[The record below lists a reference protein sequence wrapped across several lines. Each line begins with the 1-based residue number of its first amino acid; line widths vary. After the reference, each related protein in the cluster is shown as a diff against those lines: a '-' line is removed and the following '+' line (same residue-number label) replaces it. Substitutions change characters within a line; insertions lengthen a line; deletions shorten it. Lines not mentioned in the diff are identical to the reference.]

1 MDPHLYLNSQFY
13 WVFQSNKKIL
23 IFLFV
28 WLKIWGIVF
37 SHHGQGSWLNWYNM
51 TCLPSTWKRGVV
63 IRSDSSHSY
72 FRQIILVL
80 SLRLLKLCVLFYY
93 DIKGLEF
100 VHHFIEGNLFYP
112 WYSCKI
118 AHLALNNNHSPV

>member
-1 MDPHLYLNSQFY
+1 MQINLFM
-13 WVFQSNKKIL
+13 KIL

-100 VHHFIEGNLFYP
+100 VSNNRSMNVPRHFYITGMRNFLRSLKYP
-112 WYSCKI
+112 GLVILLVNIY
-118 AHLALNNNHSPV
+118 AVY